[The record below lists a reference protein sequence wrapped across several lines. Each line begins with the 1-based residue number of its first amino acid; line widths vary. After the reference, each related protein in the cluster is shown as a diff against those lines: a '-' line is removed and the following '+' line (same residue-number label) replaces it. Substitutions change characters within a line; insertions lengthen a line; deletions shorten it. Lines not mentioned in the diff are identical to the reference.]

1 MKKLYVALYG
11 QIVAELQ
18 QDSSGTKKLV
28 YTTEAKPTAELS
40 VALPYRKSPY
50 PKKQTMPFIE
60 GLIPEGESVRQS
72 LAREYNLSS
81 WKNPF
86 GILEKIGLEC
96 AGAVQFI
103 TPEDM
108 EHYPNLQGELIPV
121 SRQDIENRLQRLNT
135 TPGKSW
141 QTDRERWSLA
151 GAQSKFALH
160 FSQGQWYEATGAQPT
175 THIFKPG
182 IYDLKDQALNEH
194 LCLRALGELGL
205 PVAQSSYQEFGQ
217 QAAIVIKRY
226 DRLRF
231 PNGFVVRLHQ
241 EDICQALSA
250 LPEKKYESS
259 GGPSAVQII
268 RLLQQVCPQED
279 TETFI
284 QGLIANYLLGAPDAH
299 AKNYSLLHLPDGVT
313 RLAPFYDVASGIPY
327 EHLSSNGIPGKNDG
341 LEKAAMAIG
350 GERRF
355 GKITRKHWNKF
366 AQATGVNE
374 ERLRETV
381 EYMCVHLPQTLEK
394 VCLEEQAALGK
405 SELAQRLI
413 PGIKQMCDTTLTML
427 DRDY

>member
-160 FSQGQWYEATGAQPT
+160 FNQGQWYEATGAQPT

-341 LEKAAMAIG
+341 LEKAAMAMG
-350 GERRF
+350 G
-355 GKITRKHWNKF
+355 N
-366 AQATGVNE
+366 AV
-374 ERLRETV
+374 
-381 EYMCVHLPQTLEK
+381 LEK
-394 VCLEEQAALGK
+394 
-405 SELAQRLI
+405 
-413 PGIKQMCDTTLTML
+413 
-427 DRDY
+427 